1 MTRTISLVS
10 ALLFA
15 CAPAVACAATLY
27 FDPQD
32 RTVGTETSF
41 KVAALIDAPTP
52 VNAFDITLRI
62 PRGLTLLGTEDGS
75 SIIGYWVEA
84 PRFDERAR
92 TLHFA
97 GIVPGGYAGSGA
109 RLLTLILKAE
119 QEGPLRLSIDT
130 ASTVLRNDGAATPD
144 PLSAHSLTL
153 RAEPGR
159 ENVENAIPDTDPPLP
174 FVPVVMS
181 DPLVADGA
189 PYLVFAT
196 QDGGSGVARY
206 EVAESPGRAPDPSA
220 WAQAESPYPLRDASL
235 TSWIAVRA
243 IDGAG
248 NVRTALLPPPRA
260 DAFAT
265 LLHRALALLVL
276 ACLILLVYARTVRRP
291 LR

>member
-1 MTRTISLVS
+1 MATIQARRRKDGATSYTVRIRLKADGVIIHEETKT
-10 ALLFA
+10 FDGR
-15 CAPAVACAATLY
+15 VWKRRDVERWAAN
-27 FDPQD
+27 
-32 RTVGTETSF
+32 RE
-41 KVAALIDAPTP
+41 AALHAPGALHGAHAAG
-52 VNAFDITLRI
+52 VTLAQAIR
-62 PRGLTLLGTEDGS
+62 RYRKE
-75 SIIGYWVEA
+75 YEA
-84 PRFDERAR
+84 RDQWGRSKRAD
-92 TLHFA
+92 L
-97 GIVPGGYAGSGA
+97 A
-109 RLLTLILKAE
+109 RLE
-119 QEGPLRLSIDT
+119 
-130 ASTVLRNDGAATPD
+130 ATP
-144 PLSAHSLTL
+144 L
-153 RAEPGR
+153 GR
-159 ENVENAIPDTDPPLP
+159 L
-174 FVPVVMS
+174 
-181 DPLVADGA
+181 PLVADGA